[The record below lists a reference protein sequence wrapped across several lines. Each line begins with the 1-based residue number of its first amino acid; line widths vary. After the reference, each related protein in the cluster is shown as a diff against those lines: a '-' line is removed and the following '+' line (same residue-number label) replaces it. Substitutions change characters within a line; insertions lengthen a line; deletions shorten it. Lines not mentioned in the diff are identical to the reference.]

1 MLLYYIF
8 SNVLIW
14 IILPNQHLINCP
26 ILNNKRVTNP
36 TFLLEKNIKTAEWV
50 VKEKN
55 WQICIQCIEKMIEN
69 NPILTVKNILKKE
82 N

>member
-14 IILPNQHLINCP
+14 IILSNQHLINCP

-50 VKEKN
+50 VKEK
-55 WQICIQCIEKMIEN
+55 K
-69 NPILTVKNILKKE
+69 LTNMYSMYWKNDWK
-82 N
+82 